1 MGVDNSDDGI
11 DPYAAGLIRF
21 KARQLVGKAGF
32 TASDR
37 EDIEQELILDL
48 LRRLPKYN
56 PKRAQRNTFIARVV
70 EHRLA
75 SLIEAQKAGIRD
87 YRRCRCSLNECLED
101 ADGRSVE
108 RVDTFD
114 QEDYLLRTGAQSRPS
129 EELSSAR
136 HRRGRCPRNTPP
148 RVARAMPAPQGRDR
162 HRDLPR
168 HGRSARNDLRVDQE
182 APRDLQGRR
191 PQELPVTAPTVPAR
205 LR

>member
-11 DPYAAGLIRF
+11 DPYAARLIRF

-75 SLIEAQKAGIRD
+75 SLIEEQKAGIRD
-87 YRRCRCSLNECLED
+87 YRRCRCSLNECFED

-114 QEDYLLRTGAQSRPS
+114 QEDYLLRTGGQSRPS
-129 EELSSAR
+129 EELNRLAIDVAAVIEGLPHELR
-136 HRRGRCPRNTPP
+136 NLCRRLKAETVTEISRDTGVPRGTIYESIKKL
-148 RVARAMPAPQGRDR
+148 REIFKDAG
-162 HRDLPR
+162 L
-168 HGRSARNDLRVDQE
+168 RNYL
-182 APRDLQGRR
+182 
-191 PQELPVTAPTVPAR
+191 
-205 LR
+205 

>member
-21 KARQLVGKAGF
+21 KARRLVGQAGF

-56 PKRAQRNTFIARVV
+56 PKRAQLNTFIARVV

-87 YRRCRCSLNECLED
+87 YRRCRCSLNECFED

-129 EELSSAR
+129 EELNRLAIDVAAVLETLPPELR
-136 HRRGRCPRNTPP
+136 ELCRRLKAETVTEISRDTGVPRGTIYESIKKL
-148 RVARAMPAPQGRDR
+148 REIFEDAGLRDY
-162 HRDLPR
+162 L
-168 HGRSARNDLRVDQE
+168 
-182 APRDLQGRR
+182 
-191 PQELPVTAPTVPAR
+191 
-205 LR
+205 

>member
-87 YRRCRCSLNECLED
+87 YRRCRCSLNERFED

-114 QEDYLLRTGAQSRPS
+114 QEDYLLRTGGQSMTAT
-129 EELSSAR
+129 ELSALAIDVAAVIEGLPHELR
-136 HRRGRCPRNTPP
+136 NLCRRLKAETVTEISRDTGVPRGTIYESIKKL
-148 RVARAMPAPQGRDR
+148 REIFKDAG
-162 HRDLPR
+162 L
-168 HGRSARNDLRVDQE
+168 RNY
-182 APRDLQGRR
+182 P
-191 PQELPVTAPTVPAR
+191 
-205 LR
+205 

>member
-21 KARQLVGKAGF
+21 KARRLVGQAGF

-56 PKRAQRNTFIARVV
+56 PKRAQLNTFIARVV

-87 YRRCRCSLNECLED
+87 YRRCRCSLNECFED

-108 RVDTFD
+108 REDTFD

-129 EELSSAR
+129 EELNRLAIDVAAVLETLPPELR
-136 HRRGRCPRNTPP
+136 ELCRRLKAETVTEISRDTGVPRGTIYESIKKL
-148 RVARAMPAPQGRDR
+148 REIFKDAG
-162 HRDLPR
+162 L
-168 HGRSARNDLRVDQE
+168 RNYL
-182 APRDLQGRR
+182 
-191 PQELPVTAPTVPAR
+191 
-205 LR
+205 

>member
-11 DPYAAGLIRF
+11 DPYAAGLIKY
-21 KARQLVGKAGF
+21 KARKLVGKAGF

-37 EDIEQELILDL
+37 EDIEQELMLDL

-56 PKRAQRNTFIARVV
+56 PKRAQLNTFIARVV

-87 YRRCRCSLNECLED
+87 YRRCRCSLNECFED

-114 QEDYLLRTGAQSRPS
+114 QEDYLLRTGGQSRPS
-129 EELSSAR
+129 EELSALAIDVAAVLETLPPELR
-136 HRRGRCPRNTPP
+136 ELCRRLKAETVTEISRDTGVPRGTIYESIKKL
-148 RVARAMPAPQGRDR
+148 REIFKDAG
-162 HRDLPR
+162 L
-168 HGRSARNDLRVDQE
+168 RNYL
-182 APRDLQGRR
+182 
-191 PQELPVTAPTVPAR
+191 
-205 LR
+205 

>member
-37 EDIEQELILDL
+37 EDIEQELTLDL

-56 PKRAQRNTFIARVV
+56 PKRAQLNTFIARVV

-87 YRRCRCSLNECLED
+87 YRRCRCSLNERFED

-108 RVDTFD
+108 RLETFD
-114 QEDYLLRTGAQSRPS
+114 QEDYLVRTGAQSRSS
-129 EELSSAR
+129 EELNRLAVD
-136 HRRGRCPRNTPP
+136 
-148 RVARAMPAPQGRDR
+148 VATVLEG
-162 HRDLPR
+162 LPR
-168 HGRSARNDLRVDQE
+168 ELRNLCRRLKAETLTEISRDTGVPRGTIYESIKKLREIFED
-182 APRDLQGRR
+182 AGLKDYL
-191 PQELPVTAPTVPAR
+191 
-205 LR
+205 